1 MYTRLRGHDNETG
14 EPEIVVPAVFQKKL
28 CGLFAPAVKNCN
40 AQKMDSGLRR
50 NDGGVT
56 TTADR
61 FAPSRFKMTRSRL
74 RS

>member
-50 NDGGVT
+50 NDTGGGAGHPTSVT
-56 TTADR
+56 PAQ
-61 FAPSRFKMTRSRL
+61 AGVHG
-74 RS
+74 